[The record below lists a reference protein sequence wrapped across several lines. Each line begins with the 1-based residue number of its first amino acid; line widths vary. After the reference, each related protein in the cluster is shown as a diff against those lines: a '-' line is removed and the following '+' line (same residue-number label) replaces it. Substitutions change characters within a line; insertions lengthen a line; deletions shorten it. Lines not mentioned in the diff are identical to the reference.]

1 MNEASPAGRPVTSR
15 APALWVPS
23 LYLAEGLPY
32 VMVMT
37 VSVIMYKGFGLS
49 NTDIALWTSWLY
61 LPWTIK
67 PLWSPVVD
75 LLATRRRWIWGMQLL
90 IGAALAGVALA
101 APVPQAFQWTLA
113 IFWLM
118 AFSSATH
125 DIAADGFYMLALPE
139 HTQANWV
146 GVRSTFYRIAMI
158 TGQGLIVVLAG
169 EIQQRTGDVH
179 HAWSVAMAVVAG
191 AFLVFAAWHA
201 WVLPRPAADRA
212 GDARRIPEFVRQ
224 FVSTF
229 GAFFRK
235 PGIGTLLAFLLL
247 YRFGEAQLVKMVSPF
262 LLDAREKGGLGL
274 TTAEVGWVYG
284 TVGVIALL
292 LGGISGGIVVAR
304 QGLKKWL
311 WPMML
316 AIHVP
321 DVVFIY
327 LAYTQPA
334 NVLVTT
340 LCVAL
345 EQFGYGF
352 GLTAFLLYMIY
363 VSRGEH
369 PTAHYA
375 ICTGFM
381 AMGMMFPGMWSG
393 WLEDHVGYRH
403 FFTWV
408 IFATLPSFLVASR
421 LPLDP
426 EFGKKQPA

>member
-1 MNEASPAGRPVTSR
+1 MNEVRRSSR

-101 APVPQAFQWTLA
+101 APLPQAFQWTLA

-125 DIAADGFYMLALPE
+125 DIAADGFYMLALTE
-139 HTQANWV
+139 HDQANWV

-179 HAWSVAMAVVAG
+179 HAWSVAMGVVAA
-191 AFLVFAAWHA
+191 AFVLFTAWHA

-212 GDARRIPEFVRQ
+212 GDARQIPEFVRQ
-224 FVSTF
+224 FVATF

-235 PGIGTLLAFLLL
+235 PGIGMLLAFLLM

-262 LLDAREKGGLGL
+262 LLDGRDKGGLGL

-304 QGLKKWL
+304 QGLKRWL
-311 WPMML
+311 WPML
-316 AIHVP
+316 FAIHVP
-321 DVVFIY
+321 DAVFIY

-334 NVLVTT
+334 NVVITT
-340 LCVAL
+340 VCIAL

-393 WLEDHVGYRH
+393 WLEDHIGYRH

-408 IFATLPSFLVASR
+408 IFATIPSFWIASR

-426 EFGKKQPA
+426 EFGKKKG

>member
-1 MNEASPAGRPVTSR
+1 MNEVRRTTR

-37 VSVIMYKGFGLS
+37 VSVIMYKGFKIS
-49 NTDIALWTSWLY
+49 NTEIALATSWLY

-75 LLATRRRWIWGMQLL
+75 LLGTRRRWIWTMQLL
-90 IGAALAGVALA
+90 IGAALGGVALA
-101 APVPQAFQWTLA
+101 LPGPRAFQWSLA

-125 DIAADGFYMLALPE
+125 DVAADGFYMLALPP
-139 HTQANWV
+139 HDQANWV

-169 EIQQRTGDVH
+169 KLAEQSGDIH
-179 HAWSVAMAVVAG
+179 HAWSIAMAVTAI
-191 AFLVFAAWHA
+191 AFLVFASWHA
-201 WVLPRPAADRA
+201 WMLPRPAADRS

-224 FVSTF
+224 FLATF

-235 PGIGTLLAFLLL
+235 PGIGLLVAFLLL

-262 LLDAREKGGLGL
+262 LLDERAQGGLALSTAQVGL
-274 TTAEVGWVYG
+274 VYG

-292 LGGISGGIVVAR
+292 LGGIAGGVVVAR
-304 QGLKKWL
+304 DGLKKWL

-316 AIHVP
+316 AIHLP
-321 DVVFIY
+321 DAVFIF
-327 LAYTQPA
+327 LAYLQPS
-334 NVLVTT
+334 NPWITT
-340 LCVAL
+340 ACVAV

-363 VSRGEH
+363 VSQGEH

-408 IFATLPSFLVASR
+408 ILATIPSFLVAAR
-421 LPLDP
+421 LPLDS
-426 EFGKKQPA
+426 EFGKRKTA

>member
-1 MNEASPAGRPVTSR
+1 MNEVSPAPRGATR
-15 APALWVPS
+15 APAFWVPS

-49 NTDIALWTSWLY
+49 NTEIALWTSWLY

-139 HTQANWV
+139 HDQANWV

-158 TGQGLIVVLAG
+158 AGQGLIVVLAG
-169 EIQQRTGDVH
+169 TIQQRTGDVH

-201 WVLPRPAADRA
+201 WILPRPVADRA
-212 GDARRIPEFVRQ
+212 GDARRIPEFVRE
-224 FVSTF
+224 FVATF

-235 PGIGTLLAFLLL
+235 PGIGMLLAFLLL

-292 LGGISGGIVVAR
+292 LGGISGGVVVAR

-311 WPMML
+311 WPMLL
-316 AIHVP
+316 AIHLP
-321 DVVFIY
+321 DAVFIY

-340 LCVAL
+340 ACVAL

-408 IFATLPSFLVASR
+408 IFATLPSFFVAAR

-426 EFGKKQPA
+426 EFGKKRPA

>member
-1 MNEASPAGRPVTSR
+1 MNEDRGTTR
-15 APALWVPS
+15 APAMWVPS

-37 VSVIMYKGFGLS
+37 VSVIMYKGFKLS
-49 NTDIALWTSWLY
+49 NTEIALATSWLY

-75 LLATRRRWIWGMQLL
+75 LLGTRRRWIWTMQLL
-90 IGAALAGVALA
+90 VGAALGGVALA
-101 APVPQAFQWTLA
+101 VPGPQAFQWSLA

-118 AFSSATH
+118 AFASATH
-125 DIAADGFYMLALPE
+125 DVAADGFYMLALPP
-139 HTQANWV
+139 HDQANWV
-146 GVRSTFYRIAMI
+146 GVRSTFYRVAMI

-169 EIQQRTGDVH
+169 KLEERSGDVH
-179 HAWSVAMAVVAG
+179 HAWSIAMAVTAL
-191 AFLVFAAWHA
+191 AFLVFGSWHA
-201 WVLPRPAADRA
+201 WVLPRPAADRS

-224 FVSTF
+224 FLATF

-235 PGIGTLLAFLLL
+235 PGIGLLVAFLLL

-262 LLDAREKGGLGL
+262 LLDPRAQGGLALSTAQVGL
-274 TTAEVGWVYG
+274 VYG
-284 TVGVIALL
+284 TVGVVALL
-292 LGGISGGIVVAR
+292 LGGIAGGVVVAR
-304 QGLKKWL
+304 DGLKKWL

-321 DVVFIY
+321 DAVFIF
-327 LAYTQPA
+327 LAYAQPA
-334 NVLVTT
+334 NLWITT
-340 LCVAL
+340 ACVAL

-408 IFATLPSFLVASR
+408 ILATIPSFVVASR
-421 LPLDP
+421 LPLDA
-426 EFGKKQPA
+426 EFGRKKTA

>member
-1 MNEASPAGRPVTSR
+1 MNEANRRVSR

-75 LLATRRRWIWGMQLL
+75 LLATRRRWIWTMQLL
-90 IGAALAGVALA
+90 IGAALGGVALA
-101 APVPQAFQWTLA
+101 APLPHAFQWTLA

-139 HTQANWV
+139 HDQANWV

-169 EIQQRTGDVH
+169 TIQQRTGDVH
-179 HAWSVAMAVVAG
+179 HAWSVALGVVAA
-191 AFLVFAAWHA
+191 AFVVFTAWHA

-212 GDARRIPEFVRQ
+212 GDARQIPEFVRE
-224 FVSTF
+224 FAATF

-262 LLDAREKGGLGL
+262 LLDGRDKGGLGL
-274 TTAEVGWVYG
+274 STAEVGWVYG

-292 LGGISGGIVVAR
+292 LGGISGGVLVAR
-304 QGLKKWL
+304 QGLKRWL
-311 WPMML
+311 WPML
-316 AIHVP
+316 FAIHVP
-321 DVVFIY
+321 DAVFIF
-327 LAYTQPA
+327 LAYAQPT
-334 NVLVTT
+334 NIVITT
-340 LCVAL
+340 VCVAL

-375 ICTGFM
+375 LCTGFM

-393 WLEDHVGYRH
+393 WLEDHIGYRH

-408 IFATLPSFLVASR
+408 IFATIPSFFIASR
-421 LPLDP
+421 IPLDP
-426 EFGKKQPA
+426 EFGKKKS